1 MEKLTILLK
10 EARNLTEAEPR
21 LLLRIIPQS
30 DGVRISGYLAYNE
43 RKYISVREYMPTY
56 KEALERVREIQKQ
69 HNISNSE
76 CVIFGSVFA
85 GPLFAEN

>member
-1 MEKLTILLK
+1 MEKLTRLLK

-30 DGVRISGYLAYNE
+30 DGVCISGYLAYNE
-43 RKYISVREYMPTY
+43 RKYLTIREYMPAY
-56 KEALERVREIQKQ
+56 KEALERVRELQKQ

-76 CVIFGSVFA
+76 CVMFGYVFA
-85 GPLFAEN
+85 GPLFADN